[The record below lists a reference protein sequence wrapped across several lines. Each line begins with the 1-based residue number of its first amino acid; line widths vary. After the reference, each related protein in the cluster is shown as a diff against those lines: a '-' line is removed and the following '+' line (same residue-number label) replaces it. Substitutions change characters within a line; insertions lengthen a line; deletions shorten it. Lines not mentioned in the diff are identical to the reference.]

1 MVPPKIALAFVEL
14 TVVELV
20 GPAPGSTRMLLPKA
34 SETALSAQNLDAA
47 AFAVCAIAT
56 CGNASAAAKAAA
68 AMGKVALRKMPL
80 CALGRFENGISIMP
94 ALCGMK

>member
-34 SETALSAQNLDAA
+34 SETALSAQKLDAA
-47 AFAVCAIAT
+47 A
-56 CGNASAAAKAAA
+56 
-68 AMGKVALRKMPL
+68 
-80 CALGRFENGISIMP
+80 
-94 ALCGMK
+94 

>member
-34 SETALSAQNLDAA
+34 SETALSAQKLDAA
-47 AFAVCAIAT
+47 AWEVCAIAT
-56 CGNASAAAKAAA
+56 FANASSAANAATAIGNA
-68 AMGKVALRKMPL
+68 ALRRTL
-80 CALGRFENGISIMP
+80 LRALGRLENGISIMP
-94 ALCGMK
+94 ALCGIK